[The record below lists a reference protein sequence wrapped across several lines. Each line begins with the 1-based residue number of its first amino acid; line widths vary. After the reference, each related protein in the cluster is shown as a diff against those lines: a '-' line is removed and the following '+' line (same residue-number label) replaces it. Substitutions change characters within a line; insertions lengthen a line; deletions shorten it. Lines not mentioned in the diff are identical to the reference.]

1 MTNFIGTQL
10 TKKGLALIAKS
21 GLTVTFTKAETGSG
35 IYDEKE
41 DISTMTELKK
51 KKQSFS
57 INSALKKT
65 ETQANV
71 KFVVSNKELTEGYLF
86 TEIGLYALDQ
96 EEGEILYA
104 VCYSTPKNATELQA
118 YNGVFEASVIM
129 SLLVDIS
136 NDGNVVIDPQG
147 VYALEED
154 LCVTNEKLNH
164 IADCLGDHTIKS
176 NVPENAG
183 FTTTTNMFKATLAT
197 TTQNGVTC
205 TANGDGTYTLNGTA
219 EKLSVFVFGL
229 FDYTNT
235 KDCYLVGCPKS
246 GSSTTYKLSARDSQH
261 LVDDYG
267 VGASLVECKGA
278 KNIEV
283 RFVIYEGK
291 TVTNQIFKP
300 MITTDPFAAYDDYV
314 QYTGSSGMLNND
326 VADMVELLKT
336 YIDNTLPTG
345 TDFNDITTE
354 GRYYMYHTNTYT
366 NKPPVSNGFVDVKKY
381 GVLVKQI
388 IWRQGTIGINDHEI
402 YERTGLLSAGTWS
415 DWVKVLTTKDLTTT
429 LTATTAGSP
438 LDATVAKDLNDKIT
452 AINTRLGT
460 GNSSAYM
467 TVNTGWSGTNVSSFQ
482 INQLHKVGKMVELD
496 LALTFK
502 VEQAAG
508 VKSQIGTIS
517 SGILPRCE
525 ISVLTNSFAP
535 NATNPNGTASAEL
548 RITTDGKVYWCNSTA
563 SSIPANGGMKAHA
576 VWITN

>member
-35 IYDEKE
+35 TYDEKE
-41 DISTMTELKK
+41 DISTMTELKE

-86 TEIGLYALDQ
+86 TEIGLYALDPD
-96 EEGEILYA
+96 EGEILYA

-176 NVPENAG
+176 NVPENAK
-183 FTTTTNMFKATLAT
+183 FTDTTYEAAT
-197 TTQNGVTC
+197 TKK
-205 TANGDGTYTLNGTA
+205 DGLM
-219 EKLSVFVFGL
+219 S
-229 FDYTNT
+229 
-235 KDCYLVGCPKS
+235 
-246 GSSTTYKLSARDSQH
+246 
-261 LVDDYG
+261 VDD
-267 VGASLVECKGA
+267 
-278 KNIEV
+278 KNNLE
-283 RFVIYEGK
+283 
-291 TVTNQIFKP
+291 
-300 MITTDPFAAYDDYV
+300 
-314 QYTGSSGMLNND
+314 
-326 VADMVELLKT
+326 ELLKS

-345 TDFNDITTE
+345 TDFNNVTTE
-354 GRYYMYHTNTYT
+354 GRYYMHDKNTYT
-366 NKPPVSNGFVDVKKY
+366 NKPSLVNGFVDVKVY
-381 GVLVKQI
+381 GQVVKQI
-388 IWRQGTIGINDHEI
+388 IWRQGTIGTNDHDI
-402 YERTGLLSAGTWS
+402 YERTGWLTSQNWS
-415 DWVKVLTTKDLTTT
+415 DWVKILTAKDLTTA
-429 LTATTAGSP
+429 LTVTTIGSP

-467 TVNTGWSGTNVSSFQ
+467 TVNTSWSGTNVRSIQ

-508 VKSQIGTIS
+508 VKPQIGTIS

-548 RITTDGKVYWCNSTA
+548 RITSDGKVYWYNSTA

>member
-104 VCYSTPKNATELQA
+104 VCYSTPENATELQA

-136 NDGNVVIDPQG
+136 NDGNVLIDPQG

-164 IADCLGDHTIKS
+164 IADCL
-176 NVPENAG
+176 ENAG
-183 FTTTTNMFKATLAT
+183 FTTTTNMLKPALETI
-197 TTQNGVTC
+197 TQNGVTC
-205 TANGDGTYTLNGTA
+205 TSNGDGTYTLNGTA
-219 EKLSVFVFGL
+219 SAVTSFSI
-229 FDYTNT
+229 
-235 KDCYLVGCPKS
+235 DCTLKAGIYKLVGCPENGSLESYSLICKKDSTS
-246 GSSTTYKLSARDSQH
+246 GSELARDSGNGSEIDIKETTS
-261 LVDDYG
+261 V
-267 VGASLVECKGA
+267 
-278 KNIEV
+278 
-283 RFVIYEGK
+283 VIYMRINKGYPCSDL
-291 TVTNQIFKP
+291 VFKP
-300 MITTDPFAAYDDYV
+300 MVTKNLQAKYAYYV

-336 YIDNTLPTG
+336 YIDNTLSTG
-345 TDFNDITTE
+345 TDFNAVTTE

-366 NKPPVSNGFVDVKKY
+366 NKPPVSNGFVDVKVY

-388 IWRQGTIGINDHEI
+388 IWRQGTIGTNDHEI
-402 YERTGLLSAGTWS
+402 YERTGLLSTGTWS

-438 LDATVAKDLNDKIT
+438 LDATAGKDLNDKIT

-467 TVNTGWSGTNVSSFQ
+467 TVNTSWSGTNVSSFQ

-508 VKSQIGTIS
+508 VRPQIGTIS

-525 ISVLTNSFAP
+525 ISVATSSLAP

-548 RITTDGKVYWCNSTA
+548 RITTDGKVYWYNSTA
-563 SSIPANGGMKAHA
+563 SSIPASGGMKAHA

>member
-35 IYDEKE
+35 TYDEKE
-41 DISTMTELKK
+41 DISTMTELKG

-71 KFVVSNKELTEGYLF
+71 KFVVSNKKLTEGYLF
-86 TEIGLYALDQ
+86 TEIGLYALDPD
-96 EEGEILYA
+96 EGEILYA

-164 IADCLGDHTIKS
+164 IADCL
-176 NVPENAG
+176 ENAG
-183 FTTTTNMFKATLAT
+183 FTTTTNMLKPALETI
-197 TTQNGVTC
+197 TQNGVTC
-205 TANGDGTYTLNGTA
+205 TSNGDGTYTLNGTA
-219 EKLSVFVFGL
+219 SAVTSFSI
-229 FDYTNT
+229 
-235 KDCYLVGCPKS
+235 DCTLKAGIYKLVGCPENGSLESYSLICKKDSTS
-246 GSSTTYKLSARDSQH
+246 GSELARDSGNGSEIDIKETTS
-261 LVDDYG
+261 V
-267 VGASLVECKGA
+267 
-278 KNIEV
+278 
-283 RFVIYEGK
+283 VIYMRINKGYPCSDL
-291 TVTNQIFKP
+291 VFKP
-300 MITTDPFAAYDDYV
+300 MVTKNLQAKYAYYV

-336 YIDNTLPTG
+336 YIDNTLSTG
-345 TDFNDITTE
+345 TDFNAVTTE

-366 NKPPVSNGFVDVKKY
+366 NKPPVSNGFVDVKAY

-388 IWRQGTIGINDHEI
+388 IWRQGTIGTNDHEI

-467 TVNTGWSGTNVSSFQ
+467 TVNTGWSGTNVRSFQ

-502 VEQAAG
+502 VEQVAG
-508 VKSQIGTIS
+508 VKPQIGTIS

-525 ISVLTNSFAP
+525 ISVPTSSFAP
-535 NATNPNGTASAEL
+535 NATNPNGTANAEL
-548 RITTDGKVYWCNSTA
+548 RITTDGKVYWYNSTA

>member
-10 TKKGLALIAKS
+10 TKKGLALLAKS

-35 IYDEKE
+35 TYDEKE
-41 DISTMTELKK
+41 DISTMTELRE

-96 EEGEILYA
+96 DEGEVLYA
-104 VCYSTPKNATELQA
+104 VCYSTPENATELQA

-176 NVPENAG
+176 NVPENAK
-183 FTTTTNMFKATLAT
+183 FTDTTYDVAT
-197 TTQNGVTC
+197 TKK
-205 TANGDGTYTLNGTA
+205 DGLM
-219 EKLSVFVFGL
+219 S
-229 FDYTNT
+229 
-235 KDCYLVGCPKS
+235 
-246 GSSTTYKLSARDSQH
+246 
-261 LVDDYG
+261 VDD
-267 VGASLVECKGA
+267 
-278 KNIEV
+278 KNNLE
-283 RFVIYEGK
+283 
-291 TVTNQIFKP
+291 
-300 MITTDPFAAYDDYV
+300 
-314 QYTGSSGMLNND
+314 
-326 VADMVELLKT
+326 ELLKSYT
-336 YIDNTLPTG
+336 DNTLPTG
-345 TDFNDITTE
+345 TDFNNVTTE

-366 NKPPVSNGFVDVKKY
+366 NKPPVSNGFVDVKVY
-381 GVLVKQI
+381 GVLVKQFVC
-388 IWRQGTIGINDHEI
+388 RQGTIGTNDHDI
-402 YERTGLLSAGTWS
+402 YERTGLLTSQNWS
-415 DWVKVLTTKDLTTT
+415 DWVKVLTAKDLTTA
-429 LTATTAGSP
+429 LTVTTAGSP

-467 TVNTGWSGTNVSSFQ
+467 TVNTSWSGTNVSSIQ

-508 VKSQIGTIS
+508 VRPQIGTIS

-548 RITTDGKVYWCNSTA
+548 RITTDGKVYWYNSTA
-563 SSIPANGGMKAHA
+563 SSIPASGGMKAHA
-576 VWITN
+576 VWVTN